1 MRPMEEIL
9 KAMRDAVVDFD
20 EAGVRSAA
28 EALIEEGYNPLDG
41 ILHGLTAGMETV
53 GKLFKSQEYFVPEVL
68 LCAEAMNA
76 GLEILQPRLPTA
88 ETKTEGT
95 IVLGT
100 VQGDVHDLGKNLVK
114 MMLEIGGFTVFDL
127 GNNVPHDRF
136 VDEMIRTNA
145 DLVGISAMMTTTMM
159 AMKGLI
165 QKVKQA
171 KPGVGVLIGGAP
183 ITREIVKMFKADGYS
198 DSAAEVL
205 DEARRVMATIKA
217 G

>member
-1 MRPMEEIL
+1 MRPLEEIL
-9 KAMRDAVVDFD
+9 KTMRDAVVDFD

-28 EALIEEGYNPLDG
+28 EALLEEGYNPLDG

-68 LCAEAMNA
+68 LCAEAMTA
-76 GLEILQPRLPTA
+76 GLEILRPHLPTA

-100 VQGDVHDLGKNLVK
+100 VQGDVHDLGKNIVK
-114 MMLEIGGFTVFDL
+114 MMLEIGGFTVCDL
-127 GNNVPHDRF
+127 GYNVPHDRF
-136 VDEMIRTNA
+136 VDEMMRTDA

-198 DSAAEVL
+198 ESAAEVL
-205 DEARRVMATIKA
+205 EEARRVMATIKA

>member
-1 MRPMEEIL
+1 MRPLEEIL
-9 KAMRDAVVDFD
+9 KTMRDAVVDFD
-20 EAGVRSAA
+20 EGGVRLAA

-41 ILHGLTAGMETV
+41 ILHGLSAGMETV
-53 GKLFKSQEYFVPEVL
+53 GKLFKAQEYFVPEVL
-68 LCAEAMNA
+68 LCAEAMTA
-76 GLEILQPRLPTA
+76 GLEILQPRLPTG
-88 ETKTEGT
+88 ETKAEGT

-100 VQGDVHDLGKNLVK
+100 VQGDIHDLGKNLVK

-136 VDEMIRTNA
+136 VDEMIRTDA

-183 ITREIVKMFKADGYS
+183 ITREIVMMFKADGYS
-198 DSAAEVL
+198 ASAAEVL
-205 DEARRVMATIKA
+205 EEARRVMATIKA